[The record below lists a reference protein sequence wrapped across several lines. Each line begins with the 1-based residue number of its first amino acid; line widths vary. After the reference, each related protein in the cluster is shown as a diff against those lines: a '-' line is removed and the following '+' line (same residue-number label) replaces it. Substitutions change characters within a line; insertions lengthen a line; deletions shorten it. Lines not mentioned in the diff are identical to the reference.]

1 MATKIESDVSGSMW
15 KLIAQPGDMVEAD
28 AEIAIIESMKMEIPV
43 VAPRAGKLARFLV
56 AEGEAVA
63 EGQVVAEIEYAPNE
77 RACPQL
83 TCARR
88 LGRPCLRPTE
98 SRRCDRRENG
108 ACGLPQPCR
117 RGEKFN
123 EA

>member
-1 MATKIESDVSGSMW
+1 MLRLHEARASDRRKVMATKIESDVSGSMW

-63 EGQVVAEIEYAPNE
+63 EGQVVAEIE
-77 RACPQL
+77 
-83 TCARR
+83 
-88 LGRPCLRPTE
+88 
-98 SRRCDRRENG
+98 
-108 ACGLPQPCR
+108 
-117 RGEKFN
+117 
-123 EA
+123 